1 MRCFVVELAALGRW
15 CCGASVVAFDLST
28 GIRTAAGIA
37 AFFWHVPGDARAVIV
52 KHIENLFFVLLLKK
66 TSVRL
71 RCI

>member
-1 MRCFVVELAALGRW
+1 
-15 CCGASVVAFDLST
+15 LST

-37 AFFWHVPGDARAVIV
+37 AFFWHVSCDARAVIV